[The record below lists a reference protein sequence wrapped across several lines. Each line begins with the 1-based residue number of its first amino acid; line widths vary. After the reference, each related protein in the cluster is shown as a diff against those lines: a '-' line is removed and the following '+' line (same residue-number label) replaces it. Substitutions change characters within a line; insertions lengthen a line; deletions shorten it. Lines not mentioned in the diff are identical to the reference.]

1 MRLVSVHGE
10 NFGVLDGRTLNF
22 DKGLQVIYGP
32 NEAGKSTLLRLV
44 RETLFGFPWAGHDL
58 SWKVGQI
65 AGQATIELRDGQKIE
80 FRRQKGRPDSITG
93 FWSDRKQPFTNECLD
108 GILRGAS
115 EHVFTNLF
123 AISLRELI
131 DGEESLKRAGLGDS
145 LFGEGW
151 GGLGDYQHL
160 KTELAQQRDRLFKP
174 RGRTQILHKLM
185 GDLSKAQREY
195 RDALIPQHELE
206 TAQSELRR
214 FETLVRSQRTELQQ
228 LQASHRRS
236 ESLLKALPKLRQK
249 AILEQEVNSRT
260 LSQGLSGDAID
271 RMRILRDRLIELDES
286 IHRTKQ
292 EFANTSTSE
301 STELT
306 PRQLQLLE
314 HQQPIRSLER
324 ELSQQKKIEQDLP
337 QRESDLAA
345 IQLRLNQRLASLG
358 TGWTIE
364 DIASRQVGLALRES
378 LQELSQ
384 KVQEL
389 REQAAALKS
398 RRPDLERDLRDV
410 QDRLKGLP
418 ETRSLLELASLIER
432 GEKWRRKQQ
441 QVEDQQLALQIV
453 SDKLD
458 RSTQEVEQRFAATG
472 ASRLDISNQ
481 KQDWGNLPVPFAATV
496 KEFAERFA
504 AAEKDIGNAKRLVD
518 QSELEL
524 RAAQYDLSEFDK
536 LHPALDREHLV
547 EMRKRRNA
555 GWDLVRRMYIER
567 NCKESEVN
575 EWLVAGETDLLEAF
589 EALLYEIDQ
598 VADVHVAQADF
609 LAKRDHLVA
618 RIERLESQLVDESD
632 QVTQHQQQLDL
643 CQEEWNTVWK
653 SSDISPGRPQAMLEW
668 LDLLQEVRELEAERL
683 RTNAGLQS
691 LQADVTLFNEELAR
705 TFPHHS
711 NPALALR
718 EAKTEFDAGQMRE
731 QERERLLREEQSL
744 NSKLEQVQTQE
755 LELAQSQG
763 EVDSQRSKFLREA
776 GLPTE
781 WTLTTADKLL
791 RELAECR
798 SDLQHLQLLTKEL
811 DAGRKS
817 IAEFRERVASITN
830 LIADESTLD
839 DAGIEHAPAT
849 VLEALAAELHAAND
863 AKELL
868 HQQKATAH
876 DASRRL
882 IDFQESRESIQQELR
897 DLIQASRLPD
907 DVDLT
912 ALFSEFQQRRA
923 HGQQISD
930 LNIELRQ
937 IVPDLAAAEEELL
950 SASEESLAQQCED
963 SHRQIGELEL
973 QIHEGVERLGSLRR
987 QIESW
992 TTENPA
998 DRIAGHLESV
1008 RTEFASAAEN
1018 WAALT
1023 LAEELLHRVMS
1034 RFEKNHQPRLK
1045 DSVSSW
1051 LGKLT
1056 NGRYRRIVQ
1065 TMNEPD
1071 VLRVQDA
1078 QGNEKLPAQLSTG
1091 TREQLFLAIRLAYIE
1106 DYSSRHE
1113 PLPIVLDDVLVN
1125 FDEDRARETLKFLQD
1140 LSSDCQ
1146 VLLLTCHRRTIEL
1159 CEGLPA
1165 FGNVLELVPGSLRG
1179 VEAAE
1184 EGQKKPA
1191 KRSRR
1196 TSTPKTE
1203 SQPALFPVA
1212 DKKSKSASDTPE
1224 T

>member
-1 MRLVSVHGE
+1 
-10 NFGVLDGRTLNF
+10 RTLNF

-65 AGQATIELRDGQKIE
+65 AGQATVELRDGQQIE

-93 FWSDRKQPFTNECLD
+93 FWSDRKQPFTTECLD
-108 GILRGAS
+108 AILRGAS

-151 GGLGDYQHL
+151 GGLADYQHV

-174 RGRTQILHKLM
+174 RGRTQILHRLM
-185 GDLSKAQREY
+185 YDLSNAQRDY
-195 RDALIPQHELE
+195 REALIPQHELE

-214 FETLVRSQRTELQQ
+214 FESLVQSQRTELQQ
-228 LQASHRRS
+228 LQAKHRRS
-236 ESLLKALPKLRQK
+236 ESLLKALPLLRRK
-249 AILEQEVNSRT
+249 AVLEQEVNAKT
-260 LSQGLSGDAID
+260 LSQGLAGDAID
-271 RMRILRDRLIELDES
+271 RMRVLRDRLIELDES

-292 EFANTSTSE
+292 EVANTNISE
-301 STELT
+301 SAELT

-314 HQQPIRSLER
+314 QQQSIRSLER
-324 ELSQQKKIEQDLP
+324 ELSQQKKIELDLP

-345 IQLRLNQRLASLG
+345 IQLRLNQRLESLG

-364 DIASRQVGLALRES
+364 DVAARQVGLALRES

-384 KVQEL
+384 TVQEL

-398 RRPDLERDLRDV
+398 RRPDLERDLREV
-410 QDRLKGLP
+410 QDRLKSLP
-418 ETRSLLELASLIER
+418 ETRSLVELASLIER
-432 GEKWRRKQQ
+432 GETWRRKQQ
-441 QVEDQQLALQIV
+441 QLEDQQLALQFV

-458 RSTQEVEQRFAATG
+458 RSTLDVEQRLATAGAAMG
-472 ASRLDISNQ
+472 REPDQ
-481 KQDWGNLPVPFAATV
+481 KRDWGNLPVPFAATV
-496 KEFAERFA
+496 KEFAGRFTT
-504 AAEKDIGNAKRLVD
+504 AEQSTSNAKRLVD
-518 QSELEL
+518 QSEQEL
-524 RAAQYDLSEFDK
+524 RAAKYDLAEFDK

-547 EMRKRRNA
+547 ELRKRRNA

-567 NCKESEVN
+567 NGKESEVN
-575 EWLVAGETDLLEAF
+575 EWLVTGETDLLEAF

-618 RIERLESQLVDESD
+618 RIERLESQVVDESD
-632 QVTQHQQQLDL
+632 QVIQHQQQLEL
-643 CQEEWNTVWK
+643 CQQEWQELWNVST
-653 SSDISPGRPQAMLEW
+653 IAPGRPNAMLEW
-668 LDLLQEVRELEAERL
+668 LELLQEVRELQGERL
-683 RTNAGLQS
+683 RTNAGVQS
-691 LQADVTLFNEELAR
+691 LQAEVTSFNEELAR
-705 TFPHHS
+705 TFPHQS
-711 NPALALR
+711 DPALALR

-744 NSKLEQVQTQE
+744 NSKLEQIQSQE

-763 EVDSQRSKFLREA
+763 QVDSQRSLLLRDA
-776 GLPTE
+776 GLPTD
-781 WTLTTADKLL
+781 WSLTTADKVL

-811 DAGRKS
+811 DAARKS
-817 IAEFRERVASITN
+817 VAEFRERVTHITN
-830 LIADESTLD
+830 LIVDESSPTG
-839 DAGIEHAPAT
+839 AEIETASAT
-849 VLEALAAELHAAND
+849 VLEALAAELHAAHD

-868 HQQKATAH
+868 QQQKANAN

-882 IDFQESRESIQQELR
+882 IDFQESRESIQQELHE
-897 DLIQASRLPD
+897 LIQSSALPD

-912 ALFSEFQQRRA
+912 ALFSEFQQRRT
-923 HGQQISD
+923 HEQEISN
-930 LNIELRQ
+930 LTIELRQ
-937 IVPDLAAAEEELL
+937 IVPDLAVAEEELQ
-950 SASEESLAQQCED
+950 SESEESLAQQCEET
-963 SHRQIGELEL
+963 SRQIDELER
-973 QIHEGVERLGSLRR
+973 QIHEGVERLGGLRR

-1045 DSVSSW
+1045 ESVSNW
-1051 LGKLT
+1051 LSKLT

-1065 TMNEPD
+1065 TMDEPN

-1078 QGNEKLPAQLSTG
+1078 QGNEKLPSQLSTG

-1140 LSSDCQ
+1140 LSADCQ

-1165 FGNVLELVPGSLRG
+1165 FGNVLELVPGSWGG
-1179 VEAAE
+1179 VEPANE
-1184 EGQKKPA
+1184 ERKQPA

-1196 TSTPKTE
+1196 ANAPKTE
-1203 SQPALFPVA
+1203 TQPALFPVA
-1212 DKKSKSASDTPE
+1212 DKKSKSASDDPE